1 MEATMSDLTLL
12 LIWFSFLLTFLA
24 VVLLARVGAVKTAVE
39 GLVKALRNFPPH
51 K

>member
-1 MEATMSDLTLL
+1 MSDLTLL

-39 GLVKALRNFPPH
+39 GLVKALRNFPPP